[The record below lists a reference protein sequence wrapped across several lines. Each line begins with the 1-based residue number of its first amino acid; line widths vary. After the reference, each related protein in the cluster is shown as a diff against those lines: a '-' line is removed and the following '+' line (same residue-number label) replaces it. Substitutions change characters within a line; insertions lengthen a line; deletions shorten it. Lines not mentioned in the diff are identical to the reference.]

1 VPKLDDKTK
10 KVLLAFAD
18 ELHICSEGLRYLDEM
33 KKILIDDLTEITK
46 IQASEE
52 NNDTVVRTYLRGL
65 FAWVEATI
73 FGLKRIALKM
83 SGHKKLFS
91 PAELAML
98 QEQTYDLDEKGNIK
112 LQPKLIPLTKNLRF
126 AFATC
131 SRAFGIANTLNVGD
145 ARWDSFQKAIEMR
158 NRITHPRTPKDLHLS
173 EQDFEQIKL
182 ALFWFSE
189 NYRTLITEFTARLE
203 KLEKLLPKQK
213 DAQP

>member
-1 VPKLDDKTK
+1 
-10 KVLLAFAD
+10 
-18 ELHICSEGLRYLDEM
+18 M
-33 KKILIDDLTEITK
+33 KKILTDDLTEIAK
-46 IQASEE
+46 IQAGEE
-52 NNDTVVRTYLRGL
+52 NNDTAVRTYLRGL

-73 FGLKRIALKM
+73 FGLKGIALKM
-83 SGHKKLFS
+83 SEHKTLFS

-126 AFATC
+126 AFSTC
-131 SRAFGIANTLNVGD
+131 SRAFSIANTLNVGD

-158 NRITHPRTPKDLHLS
+158 NRITHPRTPEDLHLS
-173 EQDFEQIKL
+173 DEDFEQIKF

-203 KLEKLLPKQK
+203 KLEKLLPPNEKGPT
-213 DAQP
+213 AVGL